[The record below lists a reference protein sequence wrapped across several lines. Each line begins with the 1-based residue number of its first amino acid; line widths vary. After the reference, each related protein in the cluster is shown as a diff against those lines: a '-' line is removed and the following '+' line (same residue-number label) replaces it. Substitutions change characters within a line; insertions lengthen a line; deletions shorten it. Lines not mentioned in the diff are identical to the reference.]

1 MAVLGWN
8 GISVVK
14 ITKESSLS
22 CKDLCPTEGTLAC
35 TFAMML
41 QSPFAKGP
49 NIFFNEWS
57 LNQIGLGPDTINK
70 K

>member
-1 MAVLGWN
+1 MG
-8 GISVVK
+8 K
-14 ITKESSLS
+14 ITHTDTQSELSLRTLKLSS
-22 CKDLCPTEGTLAC
+22 EGTLAC

-41 QSPFAKGP
+41 QSPFARGP